1 MTVTEELAAT
11 LAEFYDDPVGFVQWA
26 FPWGEEG
33 TALESGPDGE
43 APGPRKWQLDFLRE
57 WGEEIKA
64 RDFTGVAPVNPIQIA
79 RASGHGIGKSAL
91 SAWIILFLINTRAHC
106 KGVVTA
112 NTNDQLRTK
121 TWGELA
127 KWHNLSVTKKLF
139 TYRNVKGG
147 MCIFNNQHPDTWR
160 VDALTC
166 REENSE
172 AFAGLHAA
180 NSTPFYLFDEASN
193 IPEKIWEVAHGGLT
207 DGEPMWFVF
216 GNPTRNSGSFRQ
228 CFGRN
233 RHLWRTDQI
242 DSRAVAGTNKELFER
257 WAEAYGED
265 SDFFRVRVKGAF
277 PRAAVR
283 QLIPEN
289 LVDAAQGKHL
299 EKSQYF
305 FAPRVLGVDVARY
318 GDDKC
323 TVYLRQG
330 LASTKLSDHRG
341 IDTMHLAGL
350 VAQYEDRFATV
361 ATFVDETGLG
371 AGVIDRLRQ
380 LGRDPIPVN
389 FAAASNRPEC
399 KNKRAQIWCDLR
411 DWLKAGGAIPDDQEL
426 RDDLVNQEFFFD
438 AKNKIQLVKKED
450 MKKLGL
456 ASPDDG
462 DGVALTFAEEVYQ
475 PTEKEEFVGTKNE
488 FAKTEYNVFG

>member
-1 MTVTEELAAT
+1 VNPLQELAET
-11 LAEFYDDPVGFVQWA
+11 LAGFYDDPLGFVLWA
-26 FPWGEEG
+26 FPWGEPG
-33 TALESGPDGE
+33 TPLERTAEQE
-43 APGPRKWQLDFLRE
+43 APGPRKWQAEFLTQLGHLISE
-57 WGEEIKA
+57 
-64 RDFTGVAPVNPIQIA
+64 RDFDGSNPVDPVQMA

-91 SAWIILFLINTRAHC
+91 SAWIILFLISTRPHC

-127 KWHNLSVTKKLF
+127 KWHSMSVMRHFF

-180 NSTPFYLFDEASN
+180 SSTPFYLFDEASN

-233 RHLWRTDQI
+233 KHLWDRDQI
-242 DSRAVAGTNKELFER
+242 DSRTVAGTNKELFAK

-265 SDFFRVRVKGAF
+265 SDFFRVRVKGTF

-283 QLIPEN
+283 QLIPED
-289 LVDAAQGKHL
+289 LVDAALGKHL
-299 EKSQYF
+299 EKSMYH
-305 FAPRVLGVDVARY
+305 FAARVIGVDCARY
-318 GDDKC
+318 GDDKS

-330 LASTKLSDHRG
+330 LAATKLSEHRG

-350 VAQYEDRFATV
+350 VAQYEDRFATL
-361 ATFVDETGLG
+361 ATFVDEGGLG

-380 LGRDPIPVN
+380 LGRAPIGVN
-389 FAAASNRPEC
+389 FSAKSNRPEC
-399 KNKRAQIWCDLR
+399 KNKRAQIWCDMR
-411 DWLKAGGAIPDDQEL
+411 DWLQSGGAIPDDPEL
-426 RDDLVNQEFFFD
+426 RDDLINQEFFFD
-438 AKNKIQLVKKED
+438 AANKIQLVRKED

-462 DGVALTFAEEVYQ
+462 DGLGLTFADEVYQ
-475 PTEKEEFVGTKNE
+475 PTKKEAFTGVKTD
-488 FAKTEYNVFG
+488 FAKTKYNVLG

>member
-1 MTVTEELAAT
+1 MIMQELADT
-11 LAEFYDDPVGFVQWA
+11 LADFYEDPLGFVLWV

-33 TALESGPDGE
+33 SALEGE
-43 APGPRKWQLDFLRE
+43 TGPRDWQADFLRE
-57 WGEEIKA
+57 WGEQIKQ
-64 RDFTGVAPVNPIQIA
+64 RGFVGLDPVDPIQMA

-91 SAWIILFLINTRAHC
+91 SAWIILFIMNTRPNC

-127 KWHNLSVTKKLF
+127 KWHNLSVTKHLF

-147 MCIFNNQHPDTWR
+147 MCIFNNDHPDTWR

-180 NSTPFYLFDEASN
+180 TSTPFYLFDEASN

-233 RHLWRTDQI
+233 RHLWITGQI
-242 DSRAVAGTNKELFER
+242 DSRDVKGTNKKLFET
-257 WAEAYGED
+257 WAASYGED
-265 SDFFRVRVKGAF
+265 SDFFRVRVKGVF
-277 PRAAVR
+277 PRSAVR

-289 LVDAAQGKHL
+289 LIDDAMGKHL
-299 EKSQYF
+299 EKSTYY

-318 GDDKC
+318 GDDKSTC
-323 TVYLRQG
+323 YLRQG
-330 LASTKLSDHRG
+330 LASKKLNEWRG

-350 VAQYEDRFATV
+350 IAQYEDRFATV

-380 LGRDPIPVN
+380 LGHDPIPVN
-389 FAAASNRPEC
+389 FSSASNRKEC
-399 KNKRAQIWCDLR
+399 KNKRAQMWCQMR
-411 DWLKAGGAIPDDQEL
+411 DWLKAGGVISDDNDL

-438 AKNKIQLVKKED
+438 AANKIQLVKKAD

-462 DGVALTFAEEVYQ
+462 DGLALTFAEEVYQ
-475 PTEKEEFVGTKNE
+475 PTEKEEFVGTKNK
-488 FAKTEYNVFG
+488 FAKTEYDVLG